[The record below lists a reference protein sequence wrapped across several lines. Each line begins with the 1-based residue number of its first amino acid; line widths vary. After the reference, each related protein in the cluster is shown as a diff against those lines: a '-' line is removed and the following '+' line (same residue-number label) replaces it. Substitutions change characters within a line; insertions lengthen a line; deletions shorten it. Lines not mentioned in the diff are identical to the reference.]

1 MREHVLV
8 IANFAGDGHQKA
20 AVPALGHHIP
30 ATANPAHLDSTTCRT
45 FELAYPLHYSQK
57 ELHTMNLAIMKN
69 ETTRPQTEE
78 LTLRHSSGSRESKNT
93 ARWARLLLICSILAG
108 MYPGMAVGQQQ
119 QTLSGDGDAPV
130 LTLDEAVNLALQH
143 NWNVKNSV
151 LEVQKQDFE
160 VNTARSRRKPQ
171 FQFAMLG
178 GELLH
183 SFDFTIPKGSLGTFA
198 NTGPIPA
205 TNAKIHTP
213 AVFTTYLTGNIDQPL
228 TQQYK
233 IGLGIRATEFG
244 RDILREEVRAERQKI
259 AAEVRTEY
267 FNLFAI
273 QANVDAAREGV
284 KTFEEA
290 QRVTIQY
297 VSEKTVLRGDALEVD
312 ARLAKA
318 RYELSVAENGLA
330 TQREALNQLLGRDVA
345 TPFRAEFVP
354 EQDTSD
360 LTLDSARQ
368 EALANRPEVRQAHL
382 KEKQAE
388 NDRRLAKAAYIPD
401 LSLSLRYQ
409 GVNNVQVLPQNVA
422 TAGFYLSWEPF
433 DWGRR
438 HNKVLEATKTIEQER
453 NGIQETES
461 KVAVEVGAK
470 YRKWHDISLLLK
482 ASRTAREAAAE
493 QLRVTGN
500 KYKQQAALLRDFL
513 QAQAQS
519 SETNFQYQ
527 QALSSYWS
535 AFAELRKAMGEE

>member
-1 MREHVLV
+1 
-8 IANFAGDGHQKA
+8 
-20 AVPALGHHIP
+20 
-30 ATANPAHLDSTTCRT
+30 
-45 FELAYPLHYSQK
+45 
-57 ELHTMNLAIMKN
+57 MNLSITKN
-69 ETTRPQTEE
+69 ETTHPRTGESTP
-78 LTLRHSSGSRESKNT
+78 RHSNSSRECRKTGSWT
-93 ARWARLLLICSILAG
+93 RLLLICSILAG
-108 MYPGMAVGQQQ
+108 IYPGMVVGQQQ
-119 QTLSGDGDAPV
+119 QTSSGDSDAPV

-160 VNTARSRRKPQ
+160 VSTARSRRKPQ
-171 FQFAMLG
+171 FQFTMLG

-233 IGLGIRATEFG
+233 IGLGIRATELG
-244 RDILREEVRAERQKI
+244 RDIVREEVRAERQRI
-259 AAEVRTEY
+259 AAEVRTAY

-273 QANVDAAREGV
+273 QANVDAAREAV
-284 KTFEEA
+284 KTFEET
-290 QRVTIQY
+290 QRVTVQY
-297 VSEKTVLRGDALEVD
+297 VSEKRVLRGDALDVD

-330 TQREALNQLLGRDVA
+330 TQREALNQLLGRDVVM
-345 TPFRAEFVP
+345 PFRVEFVP

-368 EALANRPEVRQAHL
+368 EALVNRPEVRQAHL

-388 NDRRLAKAAYIPD
+388 YDRRIAKAAYIPD

-409 GVNNVQVLPQNVA
+409 GINNVQVLPQNVT
-422 TAGFYLSWEPF
+422 TAGFYLTWEPF

-438 HNKVLEATKTIEQER
+438 HNKVVEATKTIEQAR
-453 NGIQETES
+453 NGIQETAS
-461 KVAVEVGAK
+461 RVAVEVGAK
-470 YRKWHDISLLLK
+470 YRKWREASLLLK
-482 ASRTAREAAAE
+482 ASRTAHEAAAE
-493 QLRVTGN
+493 QLRVTSN
-500 KYKQQAALLRDFL
+500 KYKEQAALLRDLL
-513 QAQAQS
+513 QTQAQS
-519 SETNFQYQ
+519 SETSFQYQ
-527 QALSSYWS
+527 QSLSSYWS